1 MSAVGADG
9 KDRIVRI
16 EKSVAS
22 LSWIPSE
29 AIKGVMKAPFEAGL
43 THYDEVPP
51 DVLDDIESLR
61 QGDRFRFINHL
72 TAWVE
77 VADGAIVD
85 AGFGDDSGGI
95 MGSTTVKVG
104 PAKTVFQ
111 AGQLEDL
118 RNGPDWGAESA
129 TFIQTTGGRTGLPA
143 PRRVNH
149 PPFVQWL
156 APLVWSTLSL
166 TINADG
172 STSYR
177 MTGASK
183 FPRHWVYDTERALAA
198 KAGMADFKDWYHNA
212 FGKHTPWGDEESPA
226 LITAA
231 ETALERQL
239 SKTVMQ
245 GGAKPRTRKVKAG
258 KLLTEQGAEGDELF
272 LLLDGV
278 LSVEVDGE
286 PLAEVGPGAILG
298 ERAILEGGARTSTL
312 RALTPVKVA
321 VAARAEIDR
330 EALAELAEGH
340 RREEAR

>member
-1 MSAVGADG
+1 M
-9 KDRIVRI
+9 RI
-16 EKSVAS
+16 EKSVTS

-29 AIKGVMKAPFEAGL
+29 AIKGPMKAPFEAGF

-51 DVLDDIESLR
+51 DEIGDIHELR
-61 QGDRFRFINHL
+61 RGDRFRFVNHL

-77 VADGAIVD
+77 VEDGAIVD
-85 AGFGDDSGGI
+85 AGFGEDSGGVVN
-95 MGSTTVKVG
+95 STTVKVG
-104 PAKTVFQ
+104 PAQTVFQ
-111 AGQLEDL
+111 PGVMPDL
-118 RNGPDWGAESA
+118 QTGPDWGAQAA
-129 TFIQTTGGRTGLPA
+129 TFVQTTGGRTGLPA

-149 PPFVQWL
+149 PPFVQWQ
-156 APLVWSTLSL
+156 APLVWTTLAL
-166 TINADG
+166 TITAEG
-172 STSYR
+172 ESSFEVK
-177 MTGASK
+177 GASK
-183 FPRHWVYDTERALAA
+183 FPRHWIYGDDRQIAA
-198 KAGMADFKDWYHNA
+198 KAGMADFKDWYHHA

-245 GGAKPRTRKVKAG
+245 GGAKPKTRKVKEG

-286 PLAEVGPGAILG
+286 SLAEVGPGAILG
-298 ERAILEGGARTSTL
+298 ERALLEGGARTSTL

-321 VAARAEIDR
+321 VATRAEIDR

>member
-1 MSAVGADG
+1 M
-9 KDRIVRI
+9 RI
-16 EKSVAS
+16 EKSVTS

-29 AIKGVMKAPFEAGL
+29 AIKGVMKAPFEAGF

-51 DVLDDIESLR
+51 DEIQDLEALR
-61 QGDRFRFINHL
+61 NSDRFRFVNRL

-77 VADGAIVD
+77 VDDGAIVD
-85 AGFGDDSGGI
+85 AGFGDESGGV

-118 RNGPDWGAESA
+118 QTGPDWGAESA
-129 TFIQTTGGRTGLPA
+129 TFSQTTGGRTGLPA

-149 PPFVQWL
+149 PPFVQWQ
-156 APLVWSTLSL
+156 APLVWTTLAL

-172 STSYR
+172 TSSYEVK
-177 MTGASK
+177 GASK
-183 FPRHWVYDTERALAA
+183 FPRHWVYDEAEQISA
-198 KAGMADFKDWYHNA
+198 KAGMADFKDWYHTS
-212 FGKHTPWGDEESPA
+212 FGKYTPWGDEESPA
-226 LITAA
+226 LVTAA

-239 SKTVMQ
+239 SKSIMQ
-245 GGAKPRTRKVKAG
+245 GGAKPKKRKVKEG
-258 KLLTEQGAEGDELF
+258 QTLTEQGEEGSELF

-286 PLAEVGPGAILG
+286 SLAEVGPGAILG

-321 VAARAEIDR
+321 VAGTDEVDHA
-330 EALAELAEGH
+330 ALAELSEGH
-340 RREEAR
+340 RREDAG

>member
-1 MSAVGADG
+1 M
-9 KDRIVRI
+9 RI
-16 EKSVAS
+16 EKSVTS

-29 AIKGVMKAPFEAGL
+29 AIKGPMKAPFEAGF

-51 DVLDDIESLR
+51 DNLDDFEALR
-61 QGDRFRFINHL
+61 KGDRFRFVNRL

-77 VADGAIVD
+77 VEDGAIVD

-111 AGQLEDL
+111 AGQMEDL
-118 RNGPDWGAESA
+118 RTGPDWGVGSA

-143 PRRVNH
+143 PRRVSH

-156 APLVWSTLSL
+156 APLVWTTLAL
-166 TINADG
+166 TVNADG
-172 STSYR
+172 TSTYEVK
-177 MTGASK
+177 GASK
-183 FPRHWVYDTERALAA
+183 FPRHWIYDDNHEISA
-198 KAGMADFKDWYHNA
+198 KAGMADFKDWYHKS
-212 FGKHTPWGDEESPA
+212 FGKYTPWGDEESPA
-226 LITAA
+226 LVTAA

-239 SKTVMQ
+239 SKTIMQ
-245 GGAKPRTRKVKAG
+245 GGAKPKTRKVKQG
-258 KLLTEQGAEGDELF
+258 KLLTEQGAAGDELY

-278 LSVEVDGE
+278 LAVEVDGE
-286 PLAEVGPGAILG
+286 SLAEVGPGAILG

-321 VAARAEIDR
+321 VATRAEVDR
-330 EALAELAEGH
+330 DALAELSEGH